1 MSIFKK
7 KKQEE
12 QLTDTELEVMISR
25 ETTVKV
31 TFPASKLIS
40 ILNDAGYNI
49 PTTEAVVL
57 YSTIPCMGSGSE
69 TKVVLEWK
77 RKQ

>member
-12 QLTDTELEVMISR
+12 QLANTEQVTISR

-40 ILNDAGYNI
+40 ILNNAGYNI
-49 PTTEAVVL
+49 PIGAIL
-57 YSTIPCMGSGSE
+57 YIGMPPMGAGGE
-69 TKVVLEWK
+69 ITAIFQWK